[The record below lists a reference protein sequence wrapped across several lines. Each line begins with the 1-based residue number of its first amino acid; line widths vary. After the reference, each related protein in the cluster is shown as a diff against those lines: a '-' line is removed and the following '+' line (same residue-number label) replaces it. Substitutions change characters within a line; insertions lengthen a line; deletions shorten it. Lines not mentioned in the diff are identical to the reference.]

1 MEYLC
6 GSIGR
11 ESPQRIGGIVVKI
24 LILMPCDEQ
33 HVYAAEGV
41 YQALPTKLREKT
53 FAMPMFMEYLVVTKQ
68 SEDWIGALFYSLL
81 AAKKLFLAAEKDPQE
96 NLIIIGNASVDLQ
109 FDAVFSFQDIDESMD
124 YKDLFIEKLINLVAD
139 EELLVGQL
147 KNLHTQEKSLFNL
160 TNCVASADFIAKY
173 IKTDVKHKLE
183 KLKKEYEE
191 QLKEITKLKGV
202 KLDVFPTSKQK

>member
-1 MEYLC
+1 M
-6 GSIGR
+6 
-11 ESPQRIGGIVVKI
+11 KI

-33 HVYAAEGV
+33 HVYAAEGI
-41 YQALPTKLREKT
+41 YQALPAKLREKT
-53 FAMPMFMEYLVVTKQ
+53 FAMPMFMEYLVITKQ

-96 NLIIIGNASVDLQ
+96 DLIIIGNASADLS
-109 FDAVFSFQDIDESMD
+109 FDAVFSFQDIEESMD
-124 YKDLFIEKLINLVAD
+124 YQDLFIEKLKGLVSK
-139 EELLVGQL
+139 EEILLTQL
-147 KNLHTQEKSLFNL
+147 ENLHTKDKSLFNL
-160 TNCVASADFIAKY
+160 TNCIASADFIAKY

-191 QLKEITKLKGV
+191 QIKEVSKLKGV